1 MSGSN
6 PGEST
11 SAAAS
16 GKALRVGVSI
26 PVRHLVRLGI
36 CGFAVASSIAWG
48 QSSPPPS
55 GIYSCVDANGKKLT
69 SDRPIAECNNINQRV
84 LNADGSVKKILT
96 PTKTADEQAD
106 FEAQQRTAAVAL
118 ANKQEAMRRDRNLL
132 ARFPDEATHRKAR
145 QEALDP
151 VRKGVKQSE
160 QRLAALAIERKP
172 MNDEAEFY
180 VGKPLP
186 FKLKLQMD
194 ANDASVDAQKSLL
207 QNQQLEYARVDSL
220 YDAELER
227 LRLLWQGARPGTL
240 GVIAGAASS
249 PPLRK

>member
-1 MSGSN
+1 MRTSGLN
-6 PGEST
+6 AGETT
-11 SAAAS
+11 SLAAS
-16 GKALRVGVSI
+16 STALRFGVSV
-26 PVRHLVRLGI
+26 PVTCVVRLSV
-36 CGFAVASSIAWG
+36 CGFALASSVAWS
-48 QSSPPPS
+48 QTAPS
-55 GIYSCVDANGKKLT
+55 GIYSCTDATGKKLT
-69 SDRPIAECNNINQRV
+69 SDRPIAACSNIDQRV

-96 PTKTADEQAD
+96 PTRTDDEAAAY
-106 FEAQQRTAAVAL
+106 EAQQRAAAIAL

-132 ARFPDEATHRKAR
+132 ARFPDEPAHRKAR

-151 VRKGVKQSE
+151 VRKGIKQSE
-160 QRLAALAIERKP
+160 QRLAALAAERKP

-207 QNQQLEYARVDSL
+207 QNQQIEYARVDSL

-227 LRLLWQGARPGTL
+227 LRLLWQGAKPGTL